1 MKAIYAEAA
10 STLTEGQNVIP
21 GKLLANGFEFEFPT
35 IEKALL
41 NLYRI

>member
-1 MKAIYAEAA
+1 
-10 STLTEGQNVIP
+10 VIP
-21 GKLLANGFEFEFPT
+21 EKLLKSGFEFEFPT